1 MPRKTK
7 IKPYYSKEAIKRF
20 SNPKNF
26 GEMKNP
32 DITGTAGNPRCGDIM
47 NIYIRLKKDKRNKET
62 IKDIKFHTLGCVAAI
77 ATSDIVCD
85 LVKGKTLEQASKIT
99 YKDVV
104 KKLEYLP
111 NIKVHCSYLAEE
123 CLKSAFKNYKKKK

>member
-1 MPRKTK
+1 M
-7 IKPYYSKEAIKRF
+7 KRF

-32 DITGTAGNPRCGDIM
+32 DAVGTAGNSRCGDIM
-47 NIYIRLKKDKRNKET
+47 NIYIKLGKDKNNKEV

-85 LVKGKTLEQASKIT
+85 IVKGKTLEQASKIT
-99 YKDVV
+99 YKNVV
-104 KKLEYLP
+104 KELGYLP
-111 NIKVHCSYLAEE
+111 PLKVHCSYLAEQ
-123 CLKSAFKNYKKKK
+123 CLKSAFKNYQEKKK